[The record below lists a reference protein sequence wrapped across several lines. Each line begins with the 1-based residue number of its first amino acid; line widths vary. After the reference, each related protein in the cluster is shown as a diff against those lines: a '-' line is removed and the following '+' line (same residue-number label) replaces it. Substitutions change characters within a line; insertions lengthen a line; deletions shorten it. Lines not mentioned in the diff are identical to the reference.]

1 MEESIEKSIALDLKI
16 IAKQL
21 CLLNKRN
28 YDNEKSWI
36 EMDERLS
43 KRNQESKQ

>member
-16 IAKQL
+16 IAKQVCRL
-21 CLLNKRN
+21 AGRTYK
-28 YDNEKSWI
+28 DEKKWI
-36 EMDERLS
+36 ELDERLS